1 MARLPDV
8 DSFGARPV
16 PQSRERF
23 VPAARPGADIAAGLT
38 DLASAGFQIQE
49 RQDRLAYAKSK
60 SGLLLEDLKTRA
72 ELENDPEWETYE
84 QRYRDRMKK
93 AREGALGQIRS
104 KNDKVAFEQDT
115 DFDIER
121 GALVIRGLAK
131 GKEIDSGRGWLDQT
145 EQSNRTAALET
156 KDAGTRTALIENTRD
171 SLRGAREKGYISEE
185 EETNRWQRWTADY
198 GEGFLDVQ
206 TLPKRVEILSKPKGT
221 PADLIAPDRRA
232 VLLKA
237 AKNELESEQRA
248 RLGELRQSLTDQMQ
262 DISAA
267 AQAGIAVQNV
277 PARESFVAAFGDRE
291 GAQRYDSARKLA
303 NLSTE
308 VASLHGKSNLEL
320 MQQVEQYRPKQV
332 EGAAEQGQLH
342 NFMTRSVSQ
351 IMAARENDPAGYL
364 MQNSPTVQKAWAA
377 FSQDPAKAPSYL
389 SAVNAEKERLGIG
402 GNDVLPDS
410 YVQGI
415 ADEIASEK
423 TAEGLA
429 SRIESETQ
437 RWGDAWPDVYGQLA
451 GKMSDT
457 AMVIGS
463 GIPRS
468 ASTALAATMGLKDAE
483 LKAMLPPDTKWTDV
497 ESNVDERFADFQRS
511 LPPEAARTWG
521 AVRDSAIR
529 LSVKYMNDGASRGD
543 AVKKAY
549 ADLVESQYS
558 LTDFRNTTF
567 RVPRNLDADAV
578 ETGARAAVESFVP
591 DAASLEIP
599 ASAVES
605 PGEFA
610 EQYQEYVRSNG
621 YWVTRPD
628 GKGLRLYADGGP
640 VVQASGPVE
649 LTWEQLQKVSAE
661 SEDARIKRQN
671 EEAAKRMERAR

>member
-8 DSFGARPV
+8 DSLGARPI

-23 VPAARPGADIAAGLT
+23 VPSARPGADIAAGLN
-38 DLASAGFQIQE
+38 DLATAGFQIAE

-60 SGLLLEDLKTRA
+60 SGLLMEDLRVRA
-72 ELENDPEWETYE
+72 ELENDQDWETYE

-93 AREGALGQIRS
+93 ARETASGQIR
-104 KNDKVAFEQDT
+104 DPMDRAAFEQDS

-121 GALVIRGLAK
+121 GALAVRGLAK
-131 GKEIDSGRGWLDQT
+131 AKEVDTGRATTSSILET
-145 EQSNRTAALET
+145 NRTAALET
-156 KDAGTRTALIENTRD
+156 KDAGTRTALIQSTSD
-171 SLRGAREKGYISEE
+171 ALRGAREKGYISAQEE
-185 EETNRWQRWTADY
+185 EGQWKRWTADY
-198 GEGFLDVQ
+198 GEGFLKVQ
-206 TLPKRVEILSKPKGT
+206 TLPKRIDMLSNPKGT
-221 PADLIAPDRRA
+221 PADFVAPDRRA

-248 RLGELRQSLTDQMQ
+248 RLSELRQSLTDQMQ

-267 AQAGIAVQNV
+267 AQAGIPVQNV

-291 GAQRYDSARKLA
+291 GAQRYESARKLA
-303 NLSTE
+303 NLSAE
-308 VASLHGKSNLEL
+308 VASLHGKSNLDL

-332 EGAAEQGQLH
+332 EGAAEQGQLY

-364 MQNSPTVQKAWAA
+364 MQNSPTVQKAWTA
-377 FSQDPAKAPSYL
+377 FSQDPAKAPAYL
-389 SAVNAEKERLGIG
+389 SSVTAEKERLGIG
-402 GNDVLPDS
+402 GNDVLPDA
-410 YVQGI
+410 YVRGL

-437 RWGDAWPDVYGQLA
+437 RWGDVWPDVYGQLA

-468 ASTALAATMGLKDAE
+468 ASTALAATMKLKDTE
-483 LKAMLPPDTKWTDV
+483 LKAMLPPDVKWTDV
-497 ESNVDERFADFQRS
+497 EANVDERFADFQRS
-511 LPPEAARTWG
+511 MPPEAARTWG

-529 LSVKYMNDGASRGD
+529 LSVKYMNDGADRSD

-558 LTDFRNTTF
+558 LTEFRNATF
-567 RVPRNLDADAV
+567 RVPSNLDADAI
-578 ETGARAAVESFVP
+578 ETGARAAVEMYSP
-591 DAASLEIP
+591 DAASLAVP
-599 ASAVES
+599 ADAAQTVEEYA
-605 PGEFA
+605 GQWA
-610 EQYQEYVRSNG
+610 EHVRSNG

-640 VVQASGPVE
+640 VLDMSGPVE
-649 LTWEQLQKVSAE
+649 MTWEQLQKVAAQ
-661 SEDARIKRQN
+661 SEVERTKRQR
-671 EEAAKRMERAR
+671 EEAAKRMERTR